1 MEIQQEPMGFD
12 NGHSEKEAISNMT
25 DDQCQQAISK
35 LEYYAVK
42 FEKYVEAL
50 RQLEGYRRHHSEL
63 DDNQQRLFE
72 WLYNYNLDDL
82 CNENYFFYAPPERKQ
97 LSNAEILETLRIG
110 ITTNRLL
117 HNEKFILFFCI
128 ASNYLAAMY
137 EILHDRPDFR
147 YSQAF
152 LYKAVKKFKLEKYKD
167 QVEAAANQ
175 IHEAKQIFKEIW
187 PRFEMDNFI
196 NLRKTPEEY
205 VIKRPFAPSLTWT
218 NKIAPSHNW
227 TDKMYISEYRNVRIF
242 HKLDGLQLDSKALF
256 QLFSRISIIFAEEAA
271 PRIFRRNAMNHVLF
285 EDENRVLKRPR
296 SFAEDDYGGAEVYS
310 SNQDLALQGKLWEQ
324 EQKVDSKKGKQNCSR

>member
-1 MEIQQEPMGFD
+1 MEIQQETMGFD
-12 NGHSEKEAISNMT
+12 NGNSEEEAISNMT
-25 DDQCQQAISK
+25 EDQCQQAISK
-35 LEYYAVK
+35 LEYYTVK
-42 FEKYVEAL
+42 FEEYVEAL
-50 RQLEGYRRHHSEL
+50 RKLDFYRRESGGYGAISGLQCLL
-63 DDNQQRLFE
+63 D
-72 WLYNYNLDDL
+72 YNLVDL
-82 CNENYFFYAPPERKQ
+82 CNENYFFYAPPERKL
-97 LSNAEILETLRIG
+97 LSNVEILETLRIG
-110 ITTNRLL
+110 ITSNRPL
-117 HNEKFILFFCI
+117 HFEIYILFYCI
-128 ASNYLAAMY
+128 ASNYLVAMY
-137 EILHDRPDFR
+137 EILYDRTDFR

-152 LYKAVKKFKLEKYKD
+152 LYKAVKKFKTNNYNDK
-167 QVEAAANQ
+167 VETMANK
-175 IHEAKQIFKEIW
+175 IHDAKQIFKEIW

-285 EDENRVLKRPR
+285 EDENRVLKRQR

>member
-1 MEIQQEPMGFD
+1 MEIQQETMGFD
-12 NGHSEKEAISNMT
+12 NGDSEEEAILNMT
-25 DDQCQQAISK
+25 EDQCQQAISK
-35 LEYYAVK
+35 LEYYTVK
-42 FEKYVEAL
+42 FEEYVEAL
-50 RQLEGYRRHHSEL
+50 RKLDFYRRESGGYGAISGLQCLL
-63 DDNQQRLFE
+63 D
-72 WLYNYNLDDL
+72 YNLVDL
-82 CNENYFFYAPPERKQ
+82 CNENYFFYAPPERKL
-97 LSNAEILETLRIG
+97 LSNVEILETLRIG
-110 ITTNRLL
+110 ITSNRPL
-117 HNEKFILFFCI
+117 HFEIYILFYCI
-128 ASNYLAAMY
+128 ASNYLVAMY
-137 EILHDRPDFR
+137 EILHDRADFR

-285 EDENRVLKRPR
+285 EDENRVLKRQR

>member
-50 RQLEGYRRHHSEL
+50 RQLEEYRRPHSEL
-63 DDNQQRLFE
+63 EDNQNRLFE

-128 ASNYLAAMY
+128 ASNYLVAMY

-152 LYKAVKKFKLEKYKD
+152 LYKAVKKFNSRKYKD
-167 QVEAAANQ
+167 QVEAASRQ
-175 IHEAKQIFKEIW
+175 IHGAKQIFKEIW
-187 PRFEMDNFI
+187 PRTDMDNFI
-196 NLRKTPEEY
+196 NLRKTPENL
-205 VIKRPFAPSLTWT
+205 VIKRPLPHS
-218 NKIAPSHNW
+218 NSW
-227 TDKMYISEYRNVRIF
+227 TDTMYISEYRNVRIF
-242 HKLDGLQLDSKALF
+242 YKLDGLKLNSKALF
-256 QLFSRISIIFAEEAA
+256 QLFNRISRTFEGEAA
-271 PRIFRRNAMNHVLF
+271 QRAEQRIA
-285 EDENRVLKRPR
+285 D
-296 SFAEDDYGGAEVYS
+296 AER
-310 SNQDLALQGKLWEQ
+310 
-324 EQKVDSKKGKQNCSR
+324 QKEERL